1 MKIKNCVGLFKKEL
15 QIHCLSNFASLAS
28 RWHWYDEKINQN
40 KKHFGILIIFFAGYV
55 INI

>member
-1 MKIKNCVGLFKKEL
+1 MKIKNFVGLFKKEL
-15 QIHCLSNFASLAS
+15 QIHCLSNVASLAS

>member
-1 MKIKNCVGLFKKEL
+1 MKKKKLRRFVKKEL